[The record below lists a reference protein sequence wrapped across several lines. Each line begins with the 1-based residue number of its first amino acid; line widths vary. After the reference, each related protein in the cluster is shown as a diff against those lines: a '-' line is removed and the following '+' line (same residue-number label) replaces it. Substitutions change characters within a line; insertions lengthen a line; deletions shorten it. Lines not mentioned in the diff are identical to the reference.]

1 MVLRFIL
8 KNFARIYNIEN
19 IVAVDLEIYKN
30 KLTGNI
36 DGIHTMQERKLY
48 KLAQK
53 FNLKQFDL
61 KIFMRIVIV

>member
-1 MVLRFIL
+1 M
-8 KNFARIYNIEN
+8 
-19 IVAVDLEIYKN
+19 AVDLEIYKN

-61 KIFMRIVIV
+61 KILMRIVIV